1 MLHRLRNAA
10 RSQKGFTL
18 VELTVA
24 MGIICILVL
33 LVGMLMFQLL
43 SVHAMDSTQ
52 MKVIRQVDN
61 AVYSIRRDAMMAQ
74 TVDLSGGESGP
85 LILSWVQW
93 DNTEVQVTYKIQDN
107 QLWRDYSVDGG
118 TSVSDSDVIAQY
130 VVTETESTNFQYADG
145 VLDFKITASLDGYRP
160 AEETRECQIML
171 RVQ

>member
-10 RSQKGFTL
+10 KSQKGFTL

-93 DNTEVQVTYKIQDN
+93 DNTEVQVTYDIRN
-107 QLWRDYSVDGG
+107 NELWRDYSVNGG
-118 TSVSDSDVIAQY
+118 EPVSDVIAQY